1 MGLREVTEDDLG
13 KMAQAEDQAH
23 GAEPE
28 TEVGRIEKRKAGV
41 KPLCVAE
48 CFRWL

>member
-13 KMAQAEDQAH
+13 KMSQEEDQAH

-28 TEVGRIEKRKAGV
+28 TEVGRIAKRARLG
-41 KPLCVAE
+41 
-48 CFRWL
+48 